1 MDIGLCRVI
10 NSIATLC
17 NYFFIRLNEIVI
29 SDKLTFTSKTE
40 SDKMTE
46 NSFPGPMS
54 MIQIDG
60 QKIKL
65 LREQQGL
72 TQLYLA
78 TAVDVTTDTISRW
91 ENKRYPSI
99 KKENGIR
106 LAEALS
112 VPLEDLLEEKETT
125 PIASEEQPSDTVQE
139 LHNTTIKTG
148 RKIWPI
154 LLLSGTL
161 FGVILAFMFSY
172 FQMSKPVT
180 FTAKRI
186 APEHCIAGQPFPV
199 IIELQGESDKELAFI
214 LKEQLPPK
222 AKILQ
227 IQPTPSGKTSDTL
240 ILKWITKVKVPTF
253 FFYFVQIEDTI
264 NSTFALEGTIAT
276 SGGKDVPISGSTKVL
291 TGLHHWADADGD
303 NRISDK
309 EILIVYD
316 KLSGI
321 KSLENEIDLIE
332 EIWLGEGYHWNT
344 ELLQYDIIE

>member
-1 MDIGLCRVI
+1 
-10 NSIATLC
+10 
-17 NYFFIRLNEIVI
+17 
-29 SDKLTFTSKTE
+29 
-40 SDKMTE
+40 MTE
-46 NSFPGPMS
+46 NSFPGPMT

-112 VPLEDLLEEKETT
+112 VPLDEILEKKEPITSDEKSPETPPAIISELKT
-125 PIASEEQPSDTVQE
+125 PG
-139 LHNTTIKTG
+139 K
-148 RKIWPI
+148 KIWPI

-161 FGVILAFMFSY
+161 SGVILAFMFFY
-172 FQMSKPVT
+172 LQTSKPVS
-180 FTAKRI
+180 FTATRI
-186 APEHCIAGQPFPV
+186 APEHCTNGRPFPV
-199 IIELQGESDKELAFI
+199 IIELEGESDKELAFI
-214 LKEQLPPK
+214 LKEKLPPNST
-222 AKILQ
+222 ILQ
-227 IQPTPSGKTSDTL
+227 VQPDPSGNTSDTA
-240 ILKWITKVKVPTF
+240 ILKWITKVRVPTF
-253 FFYFVQIEDTI
+253 FFYFIQIDTPI
-264 NSTFALEGTIAT
+264 NSSFEFLGTIAT
-276 SGGKDVPISGSTKVL
+276 AGGKDVPISGNTKIE
-291 TGLHHWADADGD
+291 TSLHHWADADSD
-303 NRISDK
+303 NTISDK

-316 KLSGI
+316 KFSGI

-344 ELLQYDIIE
+344 KSLQYDIVE

>member
-1 MDIGLCRVI
+1 
-10 NSIATLC
+10 
-17 NYFFIRLNEIVI
+17 
-29 SDKLTFTSKTE
+29 
-40 SDKMTE
+40 MTE
-46 NSFPGPMS
+46 NSLPGPMS

-60 QKIKL
+60 QKIKH

-112 VPLEDLLEEKETT
+112 VPLEELLEKKETSAIT
-125 PIASEEQPSDTVQE
+125 SEEKPVEAPQE
-139 LHNTTIKTG
+139 INNTIKKTN

-172 FQMSKPVT
+172 FQASKPVS
-180 FTAKRI
+180 FTATRI

-214 LKEQLPPK
+214 LKEQLPPN
-222 AKILQ
+222 AKILL
-227 IQPTPSGKTSDTL
+227 IQPDPSGKTSDTS

-253 FFYFVQIEDTI
+253 FFYFIQIEDTI
-264 NSTFALEGTIAT
+264 NSTFELEGTIAT

-291 TGLHHWADADGD
+291 DGLYHWADADGD
-303 NRISDK
+303 NTISDK

-316 KLSGI
+316 KFSGI
-321 KSLENEIDLIE
+321 KILENEIDLIE
-332 EIWLGEGYHWNT
+332 EIWLGDGYRWNT
-344 ELLQYDIIE
+344 ESLQYDIVE